1 MLNDIKYISP
11 GDCLFYE
18 NETGLIGLKYKG
30 EDLGRVAVLKL
41 FPLSMDKKMLSVRSE
56 NYERAD
62 NESEI
67 GIIEDLERF
76 NLQQQEIV
84 LHELAKRY
92 FMPAITKV
100 TDVSEEFGHTMWK
113 VETTAGK
120 TEFTVDDMSSNVI
133 NLGNNRIML
142 IDVFS
147 NRFLIE
153 DVSKLED
160 KALKI
165 LEIWI

>member
-41 FPLSMDKKMLSVRSE
+41 FPLNMDKKMLSVRSE
-56 NYERAD
+56 NYERTD
-62 NESEI
+62 KESEI
-67 GIIEDLERF
+67 GIIEDLEKF
-76 NLQQQEIV
+76 NPQQEKIV
-84 LHELAKRY
+84 LNELKKRY

-133 NLGNNRIML
+133 NLGNNRVML

-153 DVSKLED
+153 DVNKLED

>member
-1 MLNDIKYISP
+1 MLSDIKYISP

-62 NESEI
+62 KESEI
-67 GIIEDLERF
+67 GIIEDLEKF
-76 NLQQQEIV
+76 NPQQQEII
-84 LHELAKRY
+84 LHELEKRY

-133 NLGNNRIML
+133 NLGNNRVML

-153 DVSKLED
+153 DVNKLED